1 MRRLLFQGPF
11 CPKHI
16 TRVNRAKLD
25 TKLQFYQICLLCI
38 TLKIKYLPQLA
49 KAKTGSYSQ
58 VFPALHVP
66 DRLPLPHSFPRDGQ
80 SRLVRHDRTTQQP
93 FFPEGVGLSI
103 LLHWGTYG
111 GQSLAVLQS
120 QSVSRSFIG
129 CLGGISEKQ
138 INKLLK
144 SQYYLLI
151 V

>member
-1 MRRLLFQGPF
+1 MRRPQFLGAF
-11 CPKHI
+11 CPSHI
-16 TRVNRAKLD
+16 TRMNRAKLD
-25 TKLQFYQICLLCI
+25 TKLHFYQLCLFYVLP
-38 TLKIKYLPQLA
+38 LKSNTFSLPQLA

-58 VFPALHVP
+58 VFLALHVP

-103 LLHWGTYG
+103 MLHWGTYG

-129 CLGGISEKQ
+129 CLGGISET
-138 INKLLK
+138 NK
-144 SQYYLLI
+144 
-151 V
+151 